1 MNCEL
6 DRTYIGTIERGE
18 KSPTLN
24 TIEKTAYALGIT
36 KSELFN
42 FKIHNMTLEVFANT
56 IKEYAQL
63 VGFVHEKNG
72 IWRKNINPPANEFE
86 QEAYCGFI
94 KEGQGPSGP
103 YNDFSLCFMP
113 EKACDTD
120 IITACAI
127 VLVVGTQQFMYD
139 GNLAQSP
146 YTRRRFLRLN
156 NNSKA
161 FYKSDFSNISDKLPE
176 LTTKLKQEHPHIC
189 QFDERF
195 GPLVVA
201 YEVYDINDDFTI
213 DDVPFEIKKW
223 ICTYAEFRGWPTN
236 DKQRNETVKVL
247 SQLDSINSKKAIS
260 DDEIFDI
267 LSKDKYIILQGAP
280 GTGKTYTALNIAKHF
295 DKVHFTQFHA
305 ETSYSDFVYGIKP
318 DTESNTLIYKDSPGV
333 LYEAIKDAQTQDVL
347 LIIDEINRANLSNV
361 LGPVFYLFEKN
372 TGDNRKYKIK
382 IGDVEIDKL
391 PEKLY
396 VIGTMNTADK
406 SLAVVD
412 FALRRRF
419 TWITL
424 RPQILERADF
434 RKDYFIDFEDIFMR
448 HATDEE
454 LNLQPGQSYFIAEND
469 NVMKNRLKYELMPL
483 IKEYINEGFLRSAKD
498 EFVNYFYNK
507 IGELMYE

>member
-1 MNCEL
+1 
-6 DRTYIGTIERGE
+6 
-18 KSPTLN
+18 
-24 TIEKTAYALGIT
+24 
-36 KSELFN
+36 
-42 FKIHNMTLEVFANT
+42 MTLEVFANT

-63 VGFVHEKNG
+63 VGFVHDKNG
-72 IWRKNINPPANEFE
+72 IWRKNINPSANDFE
-86 QEAYCGFI
+86 EEAYCGFI
-94 KEGQGPSGP
+94 REGQDINGR

-113 EKACDTD
+113 EKAGDSD

-156 NNSKA
+156 NNSKVY
-161 FYKSDFSNISDKLPE
+161 YKSDFSNISDKLPE

-201 YEVYDINDDFTI
+201 YEVFDINDDFTI
-213 DDVPFEIKKW
+213 DYVPFEIKKW

-236 DKQRNETVKVL
+236 ADQRNEVVTVL

-260 DDEIFDI
+260 DNDIFDI
-267 LSKDKYIILQGAP
+267 LSKDKFIILQGAP

-318 DTESNTLIYKDSPGV
+318 DTKSETLIYKDSPGV
-333 LYEAIKDAQTQDVL
+333 LYEAIKDAQTHDVL

-372 TGDNRKYKIK
+372 TEDDNRNYKIK
-382 IGDVEIDKL
+382 IGDIEIVQL
-391 PEKLY
+391 PEKLH

-434 RKDYFIDFEDIFMR
+434 RKDCFLEFEDIFMR

-454 LNLQPGQSYFIAEND
+454 LNLQPGQSYFIAED
-469 NVMKNRLKYELMPL
+469 DKEMKNRLKYELMPL

>member
-1 MNCEL
+1 
-6 DRTYIGTIERGE
+6 
-18 KSPTLN
+18 
-24 TIEKTAYALGIT
+24 
-36 KSELFN
+36 
-42 FKIHNMTLEVFANT
+42 MTLEVFANI

-63 VGFVHEKNG
+63 VGFVHDKNG
-72 IWRKNINPPANEFE
+72 IWRKNITPPANEFE

-94 KEGQGPSGP
+94 REGQEPSGP

-113 EKACDTD
+113 EKANDSD
-120 IITACAI
+120 NISACAI

-156 NNSKA
+156 DNSKA

-176 LTTKLKQEHPHIC
+176 LDTKLIQAHPHIR
-189 QFDERF
+189 QFEGRF

-201 YEVYDINDDFTI
+201 FEVLEINDDFTI
-213 DDVPFEIKKW
+213 DNVPFEIKKW

-236 DKQRNETVKVL
+236 ANQRNETVSVL

-260 DDEIFDI
+260 DKEIFDI

-280 GTGKTYTALNIAKHF
+280 GTGKTFTALNIAKRF
-295 DKVHFTQFHA
+295 KIVHFTQFHA

-318 DTESNTLIYKDSPGV
+318 DTKSNTLIYKDSPGV
-333 LYEAIKDAQTQDVL
+333 LYDAIKDAENEEVL

-361 LGPVFYLFEKN
+361 LGPIFYLFEKN
-372 TGDNRKYKIK
+372 TEDDNRNYKIK
-382 IGDVEIDKL
+382 IGDIEIKQLPKKL
-391 PEKLY
+391 H

-424 RPQILERADF
+424 RPKIIDRTDF
-434 RKDYFIDFEDIFMR
+434 RKDYFLDFEDIFMR

-454 LNLQPGQSYFIAEND
+454 LNLQPGQSYFIAEDN